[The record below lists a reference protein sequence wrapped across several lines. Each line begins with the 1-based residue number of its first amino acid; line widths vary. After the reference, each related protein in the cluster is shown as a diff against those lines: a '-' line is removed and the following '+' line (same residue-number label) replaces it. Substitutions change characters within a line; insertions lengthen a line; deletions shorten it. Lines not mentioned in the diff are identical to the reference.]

1 MSKRSKKIYTKPV
14 FPRLLYKFSVLFASI
29 YSKCLWIHSFG
40 VYETP
45 PGEVLAYTKQCVLH
59 NLTAWGSLGAVNGP
73 GSCPSQAKIYT
84 PDFRAIR
91 LKQRFLQ
98 SRCHGGSSRSH
109 RGQKP
114 HTLYPM
120 DMQTPWPLYPMT
132 LWTHPLLKVHPD
144 TWYMILNRSR

>member
-1 MSKRSKKIYTKPV
+1 MVAPFAVYLLAFLWSECPKDPKKYTPNRV
-14 FPRLLYKFSVLFASI
+14 LPRLLYKFSVLFASI

-59 NLTAWGSLGAVNGP
+59 DLTAWGSLGAVNGP
-73 GSCPSQAKIYT
+73 GSCPGQARIYT

-98 SRCHGGSSRSH
+98 SRCHGGSCTWP
-109 RGQKP
+109 GQIW
-114 HTLYPM
+114 
-120 DMQTPWPLYPMT
+120 DREVG
-132 LWTHPLLKVHPD
+132 LKWALCARPG
-144 TWYMILNRSR
+144 IFIP